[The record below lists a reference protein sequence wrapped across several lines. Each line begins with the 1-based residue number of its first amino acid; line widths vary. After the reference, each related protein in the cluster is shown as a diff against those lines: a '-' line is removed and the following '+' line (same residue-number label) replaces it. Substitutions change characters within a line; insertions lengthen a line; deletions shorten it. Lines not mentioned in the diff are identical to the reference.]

1 MSIRNRSTH
10 VWLAVLAIISI
21 LAAGGL
27 LAPGLTAQEDGKK
40 VLTLEDYPQWSRITS
55 PGISPNGK
63 WATFGYR
70 PNDGDNTLYF
80 KSLTSDTVHDIAGGS
95 RPAFSD
101 DSRWAAYRIEP
112 LKEEREKLEK
122 AKKPVIFKAELL
134 NLETGDKYTVEA
146 ADSFVFSKDAHYL
159 AIKKRKSDP
168 KAKHGGS
175 DLILHSLKDGPT
187 LNLGNVSQFAFNKPG
202 THLAYI
208 VDADS
213 KAGNGVYLLTLS
225 TGSMRP
231 LDTGEYE
238 YSQLTWDEEG
248 TALAALKGTEEE
260 DMVQKSNI
268 LLTFT
273 GIDKNR
279 LAAAAYDPKNDGSFP
294 EAMVISQFG
303 SLSWNTDATKVFFG
317 LKEQKEK
324 EKKKEKEKEKPTNKD
339 KVADVDVWH
348 WKDEEIQ
355 SVQMR
360 RARRDREFTYR
371 SVYHL
376 KDKLFLRLADE
387 SMRSVTVTK
396 DGRFGLGRDNK
407 PYVLQLDISR
417 GKADYYRIDTLTNE
431 RQVIEKRL
439 ERPLGSSADGRYFL
453 YLRDKELYVYDMETA
468 GKTHLKADEPGFF
481 VNKDDD
487 RMSDEKPGYRP
498 AGWSKDG
505 KSVIMAHKFDLYQVA
520 LDGSAV
526 KNLTGE
532 IGTQEQIRFGYVK
545 LDPEEEFID
554 TAEPLLLSA
563 YGEWTKKSGFYSVTA
578 GRRPI
583 RLIYE
588 DHRFGRPQK
597 AKDAEVLIYSQETF
611 VEFPDY
617 HAVDPEFRSPSK
629 ITDANPQQA
638 EYAWGRRI
646 LIDYEST
653 RGKRLQATLTLP
665 AGYEEGKKYP
675 MLVYHYEK
683 MSQRHHQ
690 YSMPVYD
697 DRPHMSTYASNG
709 YLVLMPDIVYA
720 DGTPG
725 TNAAECL
732 IPAIEKVIEL
742 GYANPASIG
751 LQGHSW
757 GGYQSSFLVTQTDIF
772 TCVVT
777 GAPLTNLISM
787 YNILYKASG
796 NTNQSLIQFGQG
808 RMGKTPWEDM
818 DLYISQSPV
827 HQAEAIKV
835 PFLILHGT
843 EDGAVDWNQG
853 LEFYTAARRLG
864 KEVILLSYPGE
875 PHHLSKIENQKD
887 FQVRMKQYFD
897 HHLKGADAPDWM
909 TRGIPFL
916 EKKK

>member
-1 MSIRNRSTH
+1 MRIRNCNTH
-10 VWLAVLAIISI
+10 VWLAVLAIIFI

-27 LAPGLTAQEDGKK
+27 LAPDLAAQEGGKK
-40 VLTLEDYPQWSRITS
+40 ILTLEDYPKWSRITA
-55 PGISPNGK
+55 PAIAPNGK
-63 WATFGYR
+63 WATYGYQ
-70 PNDGDNTLYF
+70 PNDGDNTLYI
-80 KSLTSDTVHDIAGGS
+80 KSLTTDTIYEITGGA

-101 DSRWAAYRIEP
+101 DSLWAAYRIEP
-112 LKEEREKLEK
+112 LKEEKEKLRE
-122 AKKPVIFKAELL
+122 AKKPIIFKAELL
-134 NLETGDKYTVEA
+134 NLVTGDKYTVEA
-146 ADSFVFSKDAHYL
+146 ADSFEFSKESHYL
-159 AIKKRKSDP
+159 AVKKRKSDP

-175 DLILHSLKDGPT
+175 DLILRSLKDGPT

-231 LDTGEYE
+231 LDTGEND
-238 YSQLTWDEEG
+238 YSQLTWDKEG
-248 TALAALKGTEEE
+248 RAVAALKGNEAE
-260 DMVQKSNI
+260 DMLQKSNV
-268 LLTFT
+268 LLAFT
-273 GIDKNR
+273 GIDKKR
-279 LAAAAYDPKNDGSFP
+279 VAAAAYDPKNDPTFP
-294 EAMVISQFG
+294 EGMVISQFG
-303 SLSWNTDATKVFFG
+303 SLSWNKDTTKIFLG
-317 LKEQKEK
+317 IKEQKEK
-324 EKKKEKEKEKPTNKD
+324 VKPGKE

-360 RARRDREFTYR
+360 RANRDREYTYR
-371 SVYHL
+371 SVFHL
-376 KDKLFLRLADE
+376 KDTLFVRLADAD
-387 SMRSVTVTK
+387 MRSVTTTK
-396 DGRFGLGRDNK
+396 DGRFGLGRDDK

-431 RQVIEKRL
+431 KQVIEKRL
-439 ERPLGSSADGRYFL
+439 ERPLGSSPDGRYFL
-453 YLRDKELYVYDMETA
+453 YLKDKELYVFDMETS
-468 GKTHLKADEPGFF
+468 GKTHLKADKPGFF
-481 VNKDDD
+481 VNEDDD
-487 RMSDEKPGYRP
+487 RQGDAKPGYRP
-498 AGWSKDG
+498 AGWTKDG
-505 KSVIMAHKFDLYQVA
+505 KSVIMTHKFDLFQVA
-520 LDGSAV
+520 LDGSGV
-526 KNLTGE
+526 KNLTAG
-532 IGTQEQIRFGYVK
+532 IGTQEQIRFGYVR
-545 LDPEEEFID
+545 LDPEEEYID
-554 TAEPLLLSA
+554 MTGMLLLSA
-563 YGEWTKKSGFYSVTA
+563 YGEWTKKSGFYDLWA
-578 GRRPI
+578 GD
-583 RLIYE
+583 RLRELVFE
-588 DHRFGRPQK
+588 DCRFGRPQK
-597 AKDAEVLIYSQETF
+597 AKDAEVLIHSQETF
-611 VEFPDY
+611 VDFPDY
-617 HAVDPEFRSPSK
+617 YAVDPEFRSPSK

-638 EYAWGRRI
+638 EYAWGHRI

-665 AGYEEGKKYP
+665 AGYEEGKTYP

-683 MSQRHHQ
+683 MSPRHHQ

-697 DRPHMSTYASNG
+697 DRPHMSTYASDG

-725 TNAAECL
+725 SNALECV
-732 IPAIEKVIEL
+732 IPAVEKVIEL
-742 GYANPASIG
+742 GYADPERIG

-757 GGYQSSFLVTQTDIF
+757 GGYQSSFMLTQTDIF
-772 TCVVT
+772 ACVVT

-827 HQAEAIKV
+827 HQAEGIKV

-853 LEFYTAARRLG
+853 LEYYTAARRLG

-875 PHHLSKIENQKD
+875 PHHLGKIENQKD
-887 FQVRMKQYFD
+887 FQLRMKQYFD
-897 HHLKGADAPDWM
+897 HHLKGAPAPDWM
-909 TRGIPFL
+909 THGIPFL
-916 EKKK
+916 DKKK